1 MHRVTTLVH
10 QLPLPTT
17 LEERQPPIA
26 TSTGKQ
32 PALPP
37 RQPTISVE
45 PQLPIETVMATPSV
59 HRPPQPITLAIPQQ
73 PIVTDMATPREQI
86 VQAPIIS
93 ATQTPV
99 TQIPMATPEAHLPL
113 QQITSATLQQL
124 IVTDMV
130 AQKVHPR
137 LLQITLEI
145 AVQNS
150 EATTPTAPSGPGNE
164 YKSSY
169 NKPRMHL
176 SHLAF
181 EAHSFLFTN
190 QPPKQAELTQNG

>member
-1 MHRVTTLVH
+1 MHRVTTLVP
-10 QLPLPTT
+10 QLPLLITSA
-17 LEERQPPIA
+17 EQQPPIA
-26 TSTGKQ
+26 TSMDKQ
-32 PALPP
+32 QAHPP
-37 RQPTISVE
+37 HQLTILAEQQRLIGIVMVTPSAR
-45 PQLPIETVMATPSV
+45 QLPQ
-59 HRPPQPITLAIPQQ
+59 RITLATPQQ
-73 PIVTDMATPREQI
+73 PIVTDMATPQEQI

-93 ATQTPV
+93 ATPTPV
-99 TQIPMATPEAHLPL
+99 TLIPMAIPEAHHPL

>member
-32 PALPP
+32 LALPP

-73 PIVTDMATPREQI
+73 LIVTDMATPREQI
-86 VQAPIIS
+86 VQAPITLVTLI
-93 ATQTPV
+93 PV
-99 TQIPMATPEAHLPL
+99 TLIPTATPEAHHPPRR
-113 QQITSATLQQL
+113 TTLEIPQQL
-124 IVTDMV
+124 IVIDMV
-130 AQKVHPR
+130 VQKEHLHP
-137 LLQITLEI
+137 LLTTSAIVTP
-145 AVQNS
+145 NN